1 MINIELIIIC
11 TLIIMALYNLL
22 IKIPRNLNENMN
34 PFKNKKHITNNI
46 DNFIIFSIYFNFLE
60 IAYY

>member
-1 MINIELIIIC
+1 
-11 TLIIMALYNLL
+11 MALYNLL

-60 IAYY
+60 IAFY

>member
-1 MINIELIIIC
+1 
-11 TLIIMALYNLL
+11 MALYNLL

-34 PFKNKKHITNNI
+34 PFKNKKYITNNI